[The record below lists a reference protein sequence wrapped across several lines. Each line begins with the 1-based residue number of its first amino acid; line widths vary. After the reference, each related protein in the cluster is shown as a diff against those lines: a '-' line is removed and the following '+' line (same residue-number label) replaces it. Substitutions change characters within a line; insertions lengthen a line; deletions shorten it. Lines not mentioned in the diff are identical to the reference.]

1 MYGLGGGRTVEIND
15 DVPSAAGRL
24 VGRRLYVGNLAWGV
38 GWQQLKDHFKSF
50 DMKPLHA
57 DVALERDT
65 GRSRG
70 YGFVEF
76 ATSKEAEEAILRLNN
91 SYLLGRQIFVREDRE
106 EVK

>member
-1 MYGLGGGRTVEIND
+1 MYGLGGGRTVVLHDE
-15 DVPSAAGRL
+15 AAPTSRA

-38 GWQQLKDHFKSF
+38 AWQQLKDHFKSF

-57 DVALERDT
+57 DVALEQST

-76 ATSKEAEEAILRLNN
+76 ASSREAEEAILRLNN

-106 EVK
+106 EST